1 MNRSEKVLASFENL
15 LTQPFMTITSGK
27 PVYEVDSRPGP
38 EGYSQLIAWLQL
50 VNVRPDVMET
60 FNKDYNSL
68 FEPFDKWAQAQSFVS
83 SQIIGGD
90 NATLVFEITTI
101 C

>member
-1 MNRSEKVLASFENL
+1 MNSSEKVLASLENL
-15 LTQPFMTITSGK
+15 LTQPFMDITTGR
-27 PVYEVDSRPGP
+27 PIYEIDSRPSP

-68 FEPFDKWAQAQSFVS
+68 SEPFDKWAQAQSFVS
-83 SQIIGGD
+83 SQILGGD

>member
-1 MNRSEKVLASFENL
+1 MNSSEKVLASLENL
-15 LTQPFMTITSGK
+15 LKQPFMAITSGK

-68 FEPFDKWAQAQSFVS
+68 SEPFDKWAQAQSFVS
-83 SQIIGGD
+83 SQILGGD